1 MRAAL
6 RARTLT
12 DCSICSSHR
21 MTSSRR
27 TGEAVMSRPRVCA
40 SGLVMLVALV
50 VLASFWAP
58 ARAQSERSMHGAS
71 AGRDN
76 AGMMLLLRG
85 AHLTPEQD
93 VKIQAILTAR
103 RAVSRALVEQLRQAQ
118 NGLTDKLFASGAV
131 KESDLQ
137 PQLQQIAQL
146 RDQLLRESAGV
157 ALEVRAL
164 LTPEQ
169 LSRVAQVKDRI
180 RQLQNEMRQLW
191 QSGKP

>member
-1 MRAAL
+1 
-6 RARTLT
+6 
-12 DCSICSSHR
+12 
-21 MTSSRR
+21 
-27 TGEAVMSRPRVCA
+27 MSRPRVCA

-58 ARAQSERSMHGAS
+58 ACAQSERSLHGAS

-76 AGMMLLLRG
+76 AGMMLPLLLRG

-93 VKIQAILTAR
+93 VKVQAILTAR